1 MKIEIKSRWNSK
13 VLHSGKHRSLKE
25 AVESAVKAGVSLAG
39 ANLASANL
47 AGANLARTNIT
58 RANIT
63 RANITRANITRAN
76 TTCARLPGRLQ
87 GQ

>member
-39 ANLASANL
+39 ANLARANLARANL
-47 AGANLARTNIT
+47 AGANLARTKL
-58 RANIT
+58 
-63 RANITRANITRAN
+63 TRANITRAN